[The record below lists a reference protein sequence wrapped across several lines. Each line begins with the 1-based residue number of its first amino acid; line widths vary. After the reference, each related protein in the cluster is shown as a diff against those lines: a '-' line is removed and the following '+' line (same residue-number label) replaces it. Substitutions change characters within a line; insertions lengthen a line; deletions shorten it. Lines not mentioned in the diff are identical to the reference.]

1 MTPLSSS
8 CSDNYNYLSQQPRY
22 IQAVPL
28 YSDVPSTVT
37 AVHPLQSSESETY
50 QESSF
55 AFPDYFASRFLF
67 LDCFCYA
74 IPSSR
79 MGKGFSG
86 YNIIL
91 DTQYAL
97 TLYYSL
103 IKQNAIP
110 V

>member
-1 MTPLSSS
+1 
-8 CSDNYNYLSQQPRY
+8 
-22 IQAVPL
+22 
-28 YSDVPSTVT
+28 
-37 AVHPLQSSESETY
+37 
-50 QESSF
+50 
-55 AFPDYFASRFLF
+55 
-67 LDCFCYA
+67 
-74 IPSSR
+74 